1 MQEFDLDNAI
11 WEIPAERMKMRRPHL
26 APLSTQ
32 ALDLLHELKVMT
44 GSYRYVFPGRND
56 PNKPM
61 SEASV
66 TQIIKRVG
74 YAGKVT
80 GHDFRH
86 TFSTILYDYD
96 FDTTWIEFQL
106 AHVDKNSIRGAYN
119 HAQYIIGR
127 KRMMQWYSD
136 FIFKV

>member
-66 TQIIKRVG
+66 NQIIKRVG

-86 TFSTILYDYD
+86 TFLTILYDYD
-96 FDTTWIEFQL
+96 FDTTWIELQL

>member
-66 TQIIKRVG
+66 NQIIKRVAMQG
-74 YAGKVT
+74 RLLVT
-80 GHDFRH
+80 IFGILFRLS
-86 TFSTILYDYD
+86 STIMILILPGLN
-96 FDTTWIEFQL
+96 FSWLMLIKIQL
-106 AHVDKNSIRGAYN
+106 EERITMHNISLVEKE
-119 HAQYIIGR
+119 
-127 KRMMQWYSD
+127 
-136 FIFKV
+136 